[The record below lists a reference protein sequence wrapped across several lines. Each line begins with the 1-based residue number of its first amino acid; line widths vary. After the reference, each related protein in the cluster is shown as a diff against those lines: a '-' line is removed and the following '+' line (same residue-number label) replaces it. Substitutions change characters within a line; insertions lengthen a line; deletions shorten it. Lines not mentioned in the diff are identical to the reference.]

1 MKYKGSCH
9 CRQISFE
16 VEGDLQQVTECNC
29 SICSKRGALMWFVR
43 KADFRLLTPV
53 ESYVTYTFN
62 THKIKH
68 RICPN
73 CGCVPF
79 EEGVDEKGVETVAIN
94 ARCLDDAD
102 LSTLKVAQF
111 DGKKL

>member
-1 MKYKGSCH
+1 MKYQGSCH
-9 CRQISFE
+9 CRQICFE

-29 SICSKRGALMWFVR
+29 SICSKRGALMWFVP
-43 KADFRLLTPV
+43 KVDFHLLTPV
-53 ESYVTYTFN
+53 ENYVTYTFN

-73 CGCVPF
+73 CGCTPF
-79 EEGVDEKGVETVAIN
+79 EEALDAKGLQTVAIN
-94 ARCLDDAD
+94 VRCLDDAD

-111 DGKKL
+111 NGKKL